1 MTTVQ
6 NGSTVTLH
14 YKGTLDDGSE
24 FDNTYQREPLI
35 VKTGEGNLIPGFEAA
50 LVGMTEGE
58 TKTFTIECS
67 EAYGERIPEAKTVME
82 KEHFPEDYPIE
93 EGMVIPLMSSEGNHV
108 MATVTEI
115 TDTEVTADLNHPL
128 AGQDLT
134 FEIELLTIEASE

>member
-50 LVGMTEGE
+50 LVGLTEGE

-67 EAYGERIPEAKTVME
+67 EAYGDRNPEAKTVME
-82 KEHFPEDYPIE
+82 KKHFPEDYPIE

-134 FEIELLTIEASE
+134 FEIELLTIEAGE

>member
-67 EAYGERIPEAKTVME
+67 EAYGDRNPEAKTVME
-82 KEHFPEDYPIE
+82 KKHFPEDYPIE

-134 FEIELLTIEASE
+134 FEIELLTVEASE

>member
-82 KEHFPEDYPIE
+82 KKHFPEDYPIE

-115 TDTEVTADLNHPL
+115 SDTEVTADLNHPL

>member
-67 EAYGERIPEAKTVME
+67 EAYGDRNPEAKTVME
-82 KEHFPEDYPIE
+82 KKHFPEDYPIE

-134 FEIELLTIEASE
+134 FEIELLTIEAGE